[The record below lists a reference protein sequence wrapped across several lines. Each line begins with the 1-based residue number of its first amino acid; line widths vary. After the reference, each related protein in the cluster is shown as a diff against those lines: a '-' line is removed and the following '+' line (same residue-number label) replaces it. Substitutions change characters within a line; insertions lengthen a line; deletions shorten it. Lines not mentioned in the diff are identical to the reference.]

1 MPEFPRFCQASTV
14 IRNSFI
20 DSLNHFL
27 IFKANVLIQQ
37 LPQMER
43 ALFLTDIPV
52 RQNYRLINLCR
63 TSKTDVFANIL
74 LSNLQRYGTTFE
86 ERVQYLLQFF
96 NEFASMSEPQ
106 ASQLT
111 R

>member
-43 ALFLTDIPV
+43 ALFFTRYSSNAELKIDQLV
-52 RQNYRLINLCR
+52 
-63 TSKTDVFANIL
+63 
-74 LSNLQRYGTTFE
+74 SNLE
-86 ERVQYLLQFF
+86 
-96 NEFASMSEPQ
+96 N
-106 ASQLT
+106 
-111 R
+111 

>member
-43 ALFLTDIPV
+43 ALFLPDIPV
-52 RQNYRLINLCR
+52 TQN
-63 TSKTDVFANIL
+63 
-74 LSNLQRYGTTFE
+74 
-86 ERVQYLLQFF
+86 
-96 NEFASMSEPQ
+96 
-106 ASQLT
+106 
-111 R
+111 